1 MTTVPNSASPAP
13 APPLVSAPLPS
24 TGGKVG
30 PANLIQVVRPSYPV
44 ELQRAGVVGTVR
56 VEAVIS
62 KEGALTGTRVI
73 SSPDAAL
80 TQAVTDA
87 VSRWR
92 YRPSSLDGQ
101 PVEVITTIDVN
112 YSVKD

>member
-1 MTTVPNSASPAP
+1 
-13 APPLVSAPLPS
+13 
-24 TGGKVG
+24 
-30 PANLIQVVRPSYPV
+30 
-44 ELQRAGVVGTVR
+44 LQRAGVTGTVR
-56 VEAVIS
+56 LEAIIS
-62 KEGALTGTRVI
+62 KEGALIGTHVI

-101 PVEVITTIDVN
+101 PIEVMTTIDVN
-112 YSVKD
+112 YSLKD